1 LLLAGDEV
9 CVGEDEAV
17 EVGEIVG
24 DKVGFGEGDGE
35 AVGTGVGVG
44 VGTLAK
50 FAVIAPG
57 PLIVATVEEADGIS
71 NVILPVSADH
81 EENL

>member
-24 DKVGFGEGDGE
+24 DKVGFGEGDGV
-35 AVGTGVGVG
+35 AVGIGVGVG
-44 VGTLAK
+44 VGALAK
-50 FAVIAPG
+50 LAVIVPG
-57 PLIVATVEEADGIS
+57 PLIVATVEESDGIS
-71 NVILPVSADH
+71 NEMLPVLADH
-81 EENL
+81 EENV

>member
-1 LLLAGDEV
+1 MLLAGDEV

-35 AVGTGVGVG
+35 TIEIGVGVG
-44 VGTLAK
+44 VGTLTK
-50 FAVIAPG
+50 FAVIVPG
-57 PLIVATVEEADGIS
+57 PLIVANVEEPDGIS
-71 NVILPVSADH
+71 NVILPESADH